1 MYRFVSG
8 SIPKGY
14 RLFSESLYHQQAHRL
29 LQAASGW
36 KSYYLLKEKN
46 KAVVGVLH
54 FHLEKNVAM
63 SPYRAPFGGLEL
75 ATAIARKVIIDFWKF
90 VIDDLAESG
99 ITRIIVRNP
108 SHLVSGSNL
117 IEEVMVHVGFQVE
130 QSEASSLILVSDDF
144 KKQLH
149 YSERKRL
156 NKCNRSGFVAKVLL
170 PGDLK
175 KTYQFI
181 EACRLAKNYKL
192 SLSWKNIQKLASTFP
207 ERVVC
212 FGVFN
217 KREMIA
223 ASMVIVVNDQV
234 VYDFYHDHVAE
245 YNDFSPVV
253 ALLACMNDW
262 CLENNFQQ
270 IDLGTS
276 MIGDQINTGLYQ
288 FKLKLGAQPAARNTF
303 VKVLS

>member
-63 SPYRAPFGGLEL
+63 SPYRAPFGGVEL
-75 ATAIARKVIIDFWKF
+75 STTVSRKVIIDFWKF
-90 VIDDLAESG
+90 VIDDLAQSG
-99 ITRIIVRNP
+99 STRIIVRNP
-108 SHLVSGSNL
+108 SHLVNESNMM
-117 IEEVMVHVGFQVE
+117 EEVMAHVGFQVE
-130 QSEASSLILVSDDF
+130 QSEAASMILVSEDF

-156 NKCNRSGFVAKVLL
+156 NKCNRSGFVSKVLL
-170 PGDLK
+170 SGELK
-175 KTYQFI
+175 KAYQFI
-181 EACRLAKNYKL
+181 EACRRAKNYKL
-192 SLSWKNIQKLASTFP
+192 SLSWKDMQKLASTFP
-207 ERVVC
+207 KRVVC
-212 FGVFN
+212 FGVFDQ
-217 KREMIA
+217 RVMIA
-223 ASMVIVVNDQV
+223 ASIVIVVNNQV
-234 VYDFYHDHVAE
+234 VYDFYHDHLAE
-245 YNDFSPVV
+245 YNEYSPVV
-253 ALLACMNDW
+253 ALVACMNDW
-262 CLENNFQQ
+262 CLENNFQH

-288 FKLKLGAQPAARNTF
+288 FKLKLGAQPAIRNTF